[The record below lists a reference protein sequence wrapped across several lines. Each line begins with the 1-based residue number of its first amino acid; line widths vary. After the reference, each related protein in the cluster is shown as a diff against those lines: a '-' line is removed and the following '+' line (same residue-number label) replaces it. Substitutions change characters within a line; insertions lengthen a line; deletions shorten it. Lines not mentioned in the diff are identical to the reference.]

1 MGARGVGLP
10 ELAGLPDW
18 PLMLTEAAAAA
29 YLCQT
34 PCAFAR
40 GVGRG
45 ALPPTLRTPGGNR
58 WSRRDLDAWFSDGPA
73 AETDAGAALGTAI
86 DGWSRS

>member
-1 MGARGVGLP
+1 MGARRVRLP

-18 PLMLTEAAAAA
+18 PLMMTEAAAAA
-29 YLCQT
+29 YLCQSSSE
-34 PCAFAR
+34 FAR

-45 ALPPTLRTPGGNR
+45 MLPPPRRTPGGER
-58 WSRRDLDAWFSDGPA
+58 WSRLDLDAWFTVGPVAQADA
-73 AETDAGAALGTAI
+73 AAALDAAI

>member
-1 MGARGVGLP
+1 MGARGVSLP

-29 YLCQT
+29 YLCQS
-34 PCAFAR
+34 PCAFTR

-45 ALPPTLRTPGGNR
+45 TLPPPRRTPGSER
-58 WSRRDLDAWFSDGPA
+58 WSRRDIDAWFSDVPLA
-73 AETDAGAALGTAI
+73 QADAGGALGAAI